1 MLIHADKRQEWI
13 RGRRE
18 RRKLARAARVRRQI
32 LRYLLLC
39 LLLASGA
46 GALTLLPW
54 RLADPDRDIEVRGN
68 SVVAVEQIRGALA
81 SDVGKPLYKLDP
93 QRLAGQVRSLEA
105 VRYAFVRRYL
115 LPRPHLVVE
124 VLEEFPWA
132 TLATD
137 PGRPPDLVISETG
150 RLIPISQFPS
160 LVKPQFKI
168 YGTADLRLSRAQVA
182 QWAAWVAY
190 IEAQTGEKVTY
201 LDMRQP
207 QDVRV
212 QDGDLYFK
220 IGSADSTLT
229 RRLAR
234 LASLMPALVPFRGR
248 LEYVDLS
255 LDNNVPLK
263 VAKKLESAGNAKAD
277 SLRSPGSRPEDGGSL
292 AVQAGA
298 AGI

>member
-1 MLIHADKRQEWI
+1 MLIQADKRQEWI
-13 RGRRE
+13 RGRRQ

-46 GALTLLPW
+46 GALTVLSWCLT
-54 RLADPDRDIEVRGN
+54 DPDRDIEVRGN
-68 SVVAVEQIRGALA
+68 SVVAIEQVRGALA
-81 SDVGKPLYKLDP
+81 SDVGKPLYRLDP

-137 PGRPPDLVISETG
+137 PGHAPDLVISETG
-150 RLIPISQFPS
+150 RLIPLSQFPS

-168 YGTADLRLSRAQVA
+168 YATSDLRLTRAQVA

-207 QDVRV
+207 QDVRI
-212 QDGDLYFK
+212 QDGDLYLK

-255 LDNNVPLK
+255 LDNNIPLK
-263 VAKKLESAGNAKAD
+263 VAKKLDSASKGTAD
-277 SLRSPGSRPEDGGSL
+277 FASPPGSLPEDGGSL
-292 AVQAGA
+292 ALHARA
-298 AGI
+298 SGI